1 MDTVFPPSPQWHQ
14 PHSACLVSQS
24 ENSGWLIYSHNNTIQ
39 VLNPFSLK
47 HQGVLRGSHTAKI
60 NALAARPQRWSS
72 AFTAAA
78 TDGACGVEEGLT
90 SSSSSLYSSPASSG
104 PLSGTESALS
114 SDLDLLRSTLDN
126 AANSSVATT
135 GHTDGPLVASVG
147 DDMRV
152 VCWNLD
158 TRRAIASIF
167 KVHSKVI
174 KAVEWTGDGQLIVS
188 GDKGGVIVVWDPF
201 QERKTL
207 KFELPTKPSISCM
220 SSSPTHP
227 DVIAI
232 GMDGGDIFVC
242 KANLSGV
249 FVQQRL
255 HGHTERIHSLAWQP
269 SQFQGQDYTSLAS
282 GSGDQTVRV
291 WDVVSEISSVVMKVP
306 DLDDKLPQS
315 QKVKFWVPV
324 GWVTQGQRLMSA
336 TSRGKMVVWDM
347 SRKNSSG
354 YSKLID
360 GKLHDRQ
367 VYQIMVWPSGSFA
380 FTTSMDRRII
390 AWDID
395 NGQGLAQIECIGGN
409 IYALD
414 IGTVDPGRI
423 AISLGNETLKIWN
436 TLSREEPYECI
447 TIDRLNT
454 RARAVRWHPVEE
466 GILCFGLESGKIGM
480 LTQVHGSFSADN
492 KNVNSGNGAGNRK
505 GRKKGRHDKQ
515 AAHASSGPT
524 QTIFHSY
531 HEKSVTSMAWCSP
544 KVFEAPV
551 PELFD
556 LALADRTFCL
566 MSCGGEGKILVSDAS
581 KPSSKS
587 LDLDV
592 VIQRQNAAW
601 YESYRAIKG
610 AGQPERRDFAIHP
623 NEDLLALGNAD
634 GSVEVFELKYFKLV
648 YVYQSHRSRVNR
660 VCWSESGSRSGGQAG
675 AGGEDG
681 SGVMDLYLLASG
693 SDEGVVAIHNLKRFS
708 GSALAEKRASRKKA
722 SSGSSEDSLDDS
734 IMTAPTAV
742 GTDMDVVLPTSQ
754 VLSSF
759 QYHSK
764 GISDLAWSPHGPTDS
779 VEPVIRYHRIV
790 TASYDGKAVVVEVRL
805 EGSSAE
811 PIQDMPQDG
820 AGENAEERSGSGAST
835 PVLSA
840 RQHRAIASY
849 TDHED
854 QVLSVAW
861 SLTETDRVYSGGNDW
876 GLCSWDVKSH
886 LLTEAQSLAL
896 VRGGG
901 GLRKHPKTTDAG
913 KGSTKP
919 QPVTTA
925 STASS
930 VVSVE
935 ETSSQSQLP
944 RTTSVAQTDGEDVSI
959 RGENLQADQTLLAPE
974 DRRAIAVE
982 PFASKR
988 TRGSSPH
995 PESTPTKRSRTTSNN
1010 PVAITTTTTTTPRA
1024 NEPPTSTITTSTSIS
1039 THIQKLSTPTKRLQ
1053 LFPMGTAAFHGQ
1065 STQKTHLEI
1074 LRLTRNLYCRR
1085 IRQGGVLRTEEEL
1098 EAARGRWRT
1107 MRAFFEEDSEDEGE
1121 ALSAA
1126 LGQDVD
1132 EMNLEDDDASLSGQH
1147 TASGAR
1153 QLTAADDAS
1162 TSSGDLIFYGSRES
1176 VKALAEMEADEMA
1189 QTQPQNIFV
1198 IGSGMGVM
1206 PPASSSLKDSIVQT
1220 KNGTRPRAAGQ
1231 LCQVPISCWLG
1242 DVPKVL
1248 DIVSALGPSEVGVQ
1262 DWIAIA
1268 LSPMGGVEAWKGMMV
1283 KTAGKFEAR
1292 GEVHAAGLCYL
1303 SVGMIFEAVDV
1314 YRKQGLFREALT
1326 LLRIRL
1332 WDHYDDDDM
1341 EEGGEDDTDVE
1352 VQNENQ
1358 DETSPTTT
1366 ITTLPVNANKKDL
1379 RQLHLRILTEW
1390 GQQLEKRNQY
1400 EQACKCQLTLGSLLK
1415 TRGVSTKK
1423 VTAVDS
1429 ETKIPSVG
1437 LQTLA
1442 RRGDVATLRT
1452 VAGLAILMDDPT
1464 VQESVARYR
1473 SALLLKKEARYN
1485 RRSQA

>member
-1 MDTVFPPSPQWHQ
+1 MD
-14 PHSACLVSQS
+14 
-24 ENSGWLIYSHNNTIQ
+24 NT
-39 VLNPFSLK
+39 
-47 HQGVLRGSHTAKI
+47 A
-60 NALAARPQRWSS
+60 
-72 AFTAAA
+72 
-78 TDGACGVEEGLT
+78 
-90 SSSSSLYSSPASSG
+90 YSSV
-104 PLSGTESALS
+104 T
-114 SDLDLLRSTLDN
+114 
-126 AANSSVATT
+126 TT
-135 GHTDGPLVASVG
+135 GPNDGPLVASVG

-158 TRRAIASIF
+158 TRCATASLF
-167 KVHSKVI
+167 KVHNKVV
-174 KAVEWTGDGQLIVS
+174 KAVEWTGDGRFIVS

-201 QERKTL
+201 QQKKTL

-220 SSSPTHP
+220 SSSPTQP
-227 DVIAI
+227 DVVAI
-232 GMDGGDIFVC
+232 GMEGGDIFVC

-282 GSGDQTVRV
+282 GSGDQTVHV

-306 DLDDKLPQS
+306 DLDDKLPHS

-324 GWVTQGQRLMSA
+324 GWVSQGQRLMSA

-347 SRKNSSG
+347 NRKNSAG
-354 YSKLID
+354 YSKLTD

-390 AWDID
+390 AWDVD

-409 IYALD
+409 VYALD

-454 RARAVRWHPVEE
+454 RARAVKWHPGEE
-466 GILCFGLESGKIGM
+466 GTLCFGLESGKIGM

-492 KNVNSGNGAGNRK
+492 KNVNNGNGAGNRK
-505 GRKKGRHDKQ
+505 GRKKGRQDKQ
-515 AAHASSGPT
+515 AAQASCGPT

-531 HEKSVTSMAWCSP
+531 HEKSVTSMAWCSS

-556 LALADRTFCL
+556 LALRDGTFCL
-566 MSCGGEGKILVSDAS
+566 VSCGSEGKILVSDAS

-601 YESYRAIKG
+601 YEAYQAIKG
-610 AGQPERRDFAIHP
+610 MGQPERRDFAIHP

-675 AGGEDG
+675 AGGED
-681 SGVMDLYLLASG
+681 SSSVMDLYLLASG
-693 SDEGVVAIHNLKRFS
+693 SDEGVVAIHNLLQFS
-708 GSALAEKRASRKKA
+708 GSALAEKRANRKKA
-722 SSGSSEDSLDDS
+722 SSSSTEDPLDDS
-734 IMTAPTAV
+734 SMTSSTAA
-742 GTDMDVVLPTSQ
+742 GTDTDVVLPTSQ

-779 VEPVIRYHRIV
+779 VESATRYHRIV

-805 EGSSAE
+805 EDSSAE
-811 PIQDMPQDG
+811 LIQDILQEG
-820 AGENAEERSGSGAST
+820 ARDNAEEGSGSGAST

-854 QVLSVAW
+854 QVLSVTW

-901 GLRKHPKTTDAG
+901 GLKKQPKTIDGG
-913 KGSTKP
+913 KGSTKSHP
-919 QPVTTA
+919 ATSA
-925 STASS
+925 STSPA
-930 VVSVE
+930 VPVE
-935 ETSSQSQLP
+935 ETSGQTQP
-944 RTTSVAQTDGEDVSI
+944 TRTTSSAQADDEDVSMQ
-959 RGENLQADQTLLAPE
+959 GGNLQADQTLLASE
-974 DRRAIAVE
+974 IMHVIAVE

-988 TRGSSPH
+988 TSGSSPH
-995 PESTPTKRSRTTSNN
+995 PESTPAKRSRTTSNN
-1010 PVAITTTTTTTPRA
+1010 PVTTAATTTAATPRTREPSTSTTT
-1024 NEPPTSTITTSTSIS
+1024 TSIS

-1065 STQKTHLEI
+1065 STHKIHLEI

-1098 EAARGRWRT
+1098 EAARGRWRA
-1107 MRAFFEEDSEDEGE
+1107 MRAFFEEDGEDEGK
-1121 ALSAA
+1121 ALSVA

-1132 EMNLEDDDASLSGQH
+1132 EMNLEDEDMSLSGQH
-1147 TASGAR
+1147 IPSGTG

-1176 VKALAEMEADEMA
+1176 VKALAEMEAEEMA

-1231 LCQVPISCWLG
+1231 LCQVPVSCWLG

-1268 LSPMGGVEAWKGMMV
+1268 LSPMGGVEAWKGMMI

-1332 WDHYDDDDM
+1332 WDQPDDDDI
-1341 EEGGEDDTDVE
+1341 EEVGEDDTDVE
-1352 VQNENQ
+1352 VQNEDQ
-1358 DETSPTTT
+1358 GKTSPLTT
-1366 ITTLPVNANKKDL
+1366 ITTLPANDNKKDL

-1415 TRGVSTKK
+1415 TRSSTSTKK
-1423 VTAVDS
+1423 VTAVDL
-1429 ETKIPSVG
+1429 ETKVPSVG

-1442 RRGDVATLRT
+1442 RRGDVGTLRT

-1464 VQESVARYR
+1464 VQESVTRYK
-1473 SALLLKKEARYN
+1473 SALLLKKEALHN
-1485 RRSQA
+1485 RRSQV

>member
-1 MDTVFPPSPQWHQ
+1 
-14 PHSACLVSQS
+14 
-24 ENSGWLIYSHNNTIQ
+24 
-39 VLNPFSLK
+39 
-47 HQGVLRGSHTAKI
+47 
-60 NALAARPQRWSS
+60 
-72 AFTAAA
+72 
-78 TDGACGVEEGLT
+78 
-90 SSSSSLYSSPASSG
+90 
-104 PLSGTESALS
+104 
-114 SDLDLLRSTLDN
+114 
-126 AANSSVATT
+126 
-135 GHTDGPLVASVG
+135 
-147 DDMRV
+147 
-152 VCWNLD
+152 
-158 TRRAIASIF
+158 
-167 KVHSKVI
+167 
-174 KAVEWTGDGQLIVS
+174 
-188 GDKGGVIVVWDPF
+188 
-201 QERKTL
+201 
-207 KFELPTKPSISCM
+207 
-220 SSSPTHP
+220 
-227 DVIAI
+227 
-232 GMDGGDIFVC
+232 
-242 KANLSGV
+242 
-249 FVQQRL
+249 
-255 HGHTERIHSLAWQP
+255 
-269 SQFQGQDYTSLAS
+269 
-282 GSGDQTVRV
+282 
-291 WDVVSEISSVVMKVP
+291 
-306 DLDDKLPQS
+306 
-315 QKVKFWVPV
+315 
-324 GWVTQGQRLMSA
+324 
-336 TSRGKMVVWDM
+336 MVVWDM
-347 SRKNSSG
+347 NRKNSLG
-354 YSKLID
+354 YSKLTD

-390 AWDID
+390 AWDVD

-409 IYALD
+409 VYALD

-436 TLSREEPYECI
+436 TLSREEPYECV

-454 RARAVRWHPVEE
+454 RARAVRWHPAEE
-466 GILCFGLESGKIGM
+466 GTLCFGLESGKIGM
-480 LTQVHGSFSADN
+480 LTQVYGSFSADN
-492 KNVNSGNGAGNRK
+492 KNVNNGNGAGNRK
-505 GRKKGRHDKQ
+505 SRKKGRHDKQ
-515 AAHASSGPT
+515 AAHTSSGPT

-531 HEKSVTSMAWCSP
+531 HEKSVTSMAWCSS

-556 LALADRTFCL
+556 LALRDGTFCL
-566 MSCGGEGKILVSDAS
+566 VSCGGEGKILVSDAS

-601 YESYRAIKG
+601 YEAYRAIKG
-610 AGQPERRDFAIHP
+610 MGQPERRDFAIHP

-634 GSVEVFELKYFKLV
+634 GSVEVYELKHFKLV

-660 VCWSESGSRSGGQAG
+660 VCWSESGSRRGGQTG
-675 AGGEDG
+675 AGGEGG

-693 SDEGVVAIHNLKRFS
+693 SDEGVVAIHNLHHFS

-722 SSGSSEDSLDDS
+722 SSSSTEDPLDDS
-734 IMTAPTAV
+734 SEISSTAARADT
-742 GTDMDVVLPTSQ
+742 DVVLPTSQ

-764 GISDLAWSPHGPTDS
+764 GISDLAWSPHGPTDT
-779 VEPVIRYHRIV
+779 VESAARYHRIV

-805 EGSSAE
+805 EDSSAE
-811 PIQDMPQDG
+811 SIQDIPQDG
-820 AGENAEERSGSGAST
+820 AGVNAEEGSGSDAST

-840 RQHRAIASY
+840 RQHRAVASY

-886 LLTEAQSLAL
+886 SLTEAQSLAL

-901 GLRKHPKTTDAG
+901 GLRKHSKTADG
-913 KGSTKP
+913 GQGSARS
-919 QPVTTA
+919 QPATTA
-925 STASS
+925 TASS

-935 ETSSQSQLP
+935 ETSSQSQLSRP
-944 RTTSVAQTDGEDVSI
+944 TSAAQTEGEDVSMQ
-959 RGENLQADQTLLAPE
+959 GENLQAEQTLLAPE
-974 DRRAIAVE
+974 DMHVIAVE

-988 TRGSSPH
+988 TGGSSPH
-995 PESTPTKRSRTTSNN
+995 LESTPTKRSRTTSNN
-1010 PVAITTTTTTTPRA
+1010 LVAITTTATATTPRKT
-1024 NEPPTSTITTSTSIS
+1024 EPSTSASMTSTS

-1065 STQKTHLEI
+1065 STRKIHLEI

-1098 EAARGRWRT
+1098 EAARGRWRA
-1107 MRAFFEEDSEDEGE
+1107 MRAFFEEDGEDEGK
-1121 ALSAA
+1121 ALSVA

-1132 EMNLEDDDASLSGQH
+1132 EMNLEDEDTSLYGQH
-1147 TASGAR
+1147 ITSGTG

-1176 VKALAEMEADEMA
+1176 VKALAEMEAEEMA

-1220 KNGTRPRAAGQ
+1220 KNGTRPHAAGQ

-1268 LSPMGGVEAWKGMMV
+1268 LSPMGGVEAWKGMMM

-1332 WDHYDDDDM
+1332 WDHHDDDDM
-1341 EEGGEDDTDVE
+1341 EEDGEDDTDAE
-1352 VQNENQ
+1352 VHNEDQ
-1358 DETSPTTT
+1358 DETSPPTT

-1390 GQQLEKRNQY
+1390 GQQLERRNQY

-1415 TRGVSTKK
+1415 ARSTSTKK
-1423 VTAVDS
+1423 VTAVDL
-1429 ETKIPSVG
+1429 ETKVPSVG

-1473 SALLLKKEARYN
+1473 SALLLKKEALHN
-1485 RRSQA
+1485 RRSQV

>member
-14 PHSACLVSQS
+14 PHSACLVSQDES
-24 ENSGWLIYSHNNTIQ
+24 SGWLVYSHNNTIQ
-39 VLNPFSLK
+39 ILNPFSLK
-47 HQGVLRGSHTAKI
+47 HQGVLRGTHTAKI
-60 NALAARPQRWSS
+60 NALAARPLRWSS
-72 AFTAAA
+72 ASASASAAVVD
-78 TDGACGVEEGLT
+78 DGGVEESLT

-104 PLSGTESALS
+104 PLSGSESVLS
-114 SDLDLLRSTLDN
+114 SDLNHLRSTLGSTTRIS
-126 AANSSVATT
+126 AGTT
-135 GHTDGPLVASVG
+135 GYNDEPMIASVG

-152 VCWNLD
+152 VCWNLE
-158 TRRAIASIF
+158 TRRVTASLF
-167 KVHSKVI
+167 KVHNKVI

-201 QERKTL
+201 QEKKTL
-207 KFELPTKPSISCM
+207 KFELPTKPTISCM
-220 SSSPTHP
+220 SSCLTHP
-227 DVIAI
+227 DTIAI

-269 SQFQGQDYTSLAS
+269 SQLQGQGYTSLAS

-291 WDVVSEISSVVMKVP
+291 WDVVSETSSVVMKVP
-306 DLDDKLPQS
+306 DLDDKLPHS

-324 GWVTQGQRLMSA
+324 GWVSQGQRLMSA
-336 TSRGKMVVWDM
+336 TSRGKMVIWEM
-347 SRKNSSG
+347 NRKNSTG
-354 YSKLID
+354 YTKLTD

-367 VYQIMVWPSGSFA
+367 VYQVMVWPSGSFA

-390 AWDID
+390 AWDVD

-409 IYALD
+409 VYALD

-436 TLSREEPYECI
+436 TLSKEEPYECI

-454 RARAVRWHPVEE
+454 RARAVKWHPAEE

-480 LTQVHGSFSADN
+480 LSQVHGSFSADN
-492 KNVNSGNGAGNRK
+492 KNINTGGGSRK
-505 GRKKGRHDKQ
+505 SRKKGRHDKQ
-515 AAHASSGPT
+515 ASHASSGPT

-531 HEKSVTSMAWCSP
+531 HEKSVTSIAWCTS

-556 LALADRTFCL
+556 LALRDGTFCL
-566 MSCGGEGKILVSDAS
+566 VSCGGEGKILISDAS
-581 KPSSKS
+581 KPSSKG

-601 YESYRAIKG
+601 YEAYRAIKG
-610 AGQPERRDFAIHP
+610 TAQSERRDFAIHP
-623 NEDLLALGNAD
+623 NEDL
-634 GSVEVFELKYFKLV
+634 
-648 YVYQSHRSRVNR
+648 
-660 VCWSESGSRSGGQAG
+660 VCWSESGSRSGGGQAG
-675 AGGEDG
+675 AGEDG
-681 SGVMDLYLLASG
+681 SGVKDLYLLASG
-693 SDEGVVAIHNLKRFS
+693 SDEGVVAIHNLKQFS
-708 GSALAEKRASRKKA
+708 GPALAEKRVARKKA
-722 SSGSSEDSLDDS
+722 LLNVAEDPLDDS
-734 IMTAPTAV
+734 NVSSPIAAGMET
-742 GTDMDVVLPTSQ
+742 DVVLPTSQ

-779 VEPVIRYHRIV
+779 VVSGAWYQRIV
-790 TASYDGKAVVVEVRL
+790 TASYDGKAIVVEVRL
-805 EGSSAE
+805 ENSTTG
-811 PIQDMPQDG
+811 PIQDTPQD
-820 AGENAEERSGSGAST
+820 AARETAEDEAGSGAST
-835 PVLSA
+835 SVLSA
-840 RQHRAIASY
+840 RQHRAVASY

-861 SLTETDRVYSGGNDW
+861 SLTETDRIYSGGNDW

-901 GLRKHPKTTDAG
+901 GSRKHPKSTDGG
-913 KGSTKP
+913 KGSTKSLP
-919 QPVTTA
+919 ATSASASPV
-925 STASS
+925 
-930 VVSVE
+930 VLVQ
-935 ETSSQSQLP
+935 ETSSQLQLSG
-944 RTTSVAQTDGEDVSI
+944 TELVAQAESEDVSI
-959 RGENLQADQTLLAPE
+959 EDENLQADQTLLTAE
-974 DRRAIAVE
+974 DRHVILDE
-982 PFASKR
+982 SIASKR
-988 TRGSSPH
+988 TNGSSPH
-995 PESTPTKRSRTTSNN
+995 PESTPTKRSRTSSSNN
-1010 PVAITTTTTTTPRA
+1010 LVTTTTTTTTA
-1024 NEPPTSTITTSTSIS
+1024 AILKASEPSTLTPTLL
-1039 THIQKLSTPTKRLQ
+1039 THIQKLSTPTRRLQ

-1065 STQKTHLEI
+1065 SSHKSHLEI
-1074 LRLTRNLYCRR
+1074 LRLARNLYCRR
-1085 IRQGGVLRTEEEL
+1085 TRQGGILQSEEEL
-1098 EAARGRWRT
+1098 EAARGRWQA
-1107 MRAFFEEDSEDEGE
+1107 MRAFFEEDGEDEGK
-1121 ALSAA
+1121 ALSVA

-1132 EMNLEDDDASLSGQH
+1132 EMNLEDEDTSLSGQYRS
-1147 TASGAR
+1147 ASGAG
-1153 QLTAADDAS
+1153 QLAADDAS

-1176 VKALAEMEADEMA
+1176 VKALAEMEAEEMA

-1220 KNGTRPRAAGQ
+1220 KNGMRTRAAGQ
-1231 LCQVPISCWLG
+1231 LCQVPVSCWLG

-1268 LSPMGGVEAWKGMMV
+1268 LSPMGGVQAWKGMMV
-1283 KTAGKFEAR
+1283 RTAGKFETR
-1292 GEVHAAGLCYL
+1292 GEVHAAALCYL
-1303 SVGMIFEAVDV
+1303 SVGMVFEAVDV

-1326 LLRIRL
+1326 LLRIRF
-1332 WDHYDDDDM
+1332 WDQHGDGDDDIDDDD
-1341 EEGGEDDTDVE
+1341 ENDTSVEAQGED
-1352 VQNENQ
+1352 Q
-1358 DETSPTTT
+1358 DEPSSSTAENSP
-1366 ITTLPVNANKKDL
+1366 ASNKKDL
-1379 RQLHLRILTEW
+1379 RHLHLRILTEW

-1400 EQACKCQLTLGSLLK
+1400 EQACKCQLTLGSLLR
-1415 TRGVSTKK
+1415 TRASAKK
-1423 VTAVDS
+1423 VSAADS
-1429 ETKIPSVG
+1429 DPKIPSVG

-1452 VAGLAILMDDPT
+1452 VAGLAIMMDDPT

-1473 SALLLKKEARYN
+1473 SALLLKKEALHN
-1485 RRSQA
+1485 RRSQI

>member
-14 PHSACLVSQS
+14 PHSACLVSQG
-24 ENSGWLIYSHNNTIQ
+24 ENAGWLVYSHNNTIQ
-39 VLNPFSLK
+39 ILNPFSLK
-47 HQGVLRGSHTAKI
+47 HQGVLRDSHTARI
-60 NALAARPQRWSS
+60 NALAARPLRRTS
-72 AFTAAA
+72 ASTAA
-78 TDGACGVEEGLT
+78 TDGDGVEEGLA

-104 PLSGTESALS
+104 PLSGAESAIS
-114 SDLDLLRSTLDN
+114 SDLDHLRCPLDN
-126 AANSSVATT
+126 SANSCVATT
-135 GHTDGPLVASVG
+135 DRNDEPMVASVG
-147 DDMRV
+147 EDMRV
-152 VCWNLD
+152 VCWNLSS
-158 TRRAIASIF
+158 RRATASHF
-167 KVHSKVI
+167 KVHNKVI
-174 KAVEWTGDGQLIVS
+174 KAVEWTGEGQLIVS

-201 QERKTL
+201 QEKKTL

-242 KANLSGV
+242 KTDLSGV

-306 DLDDKLPQS
+306 DLDDKLLHS

-324 GWVTQGQRLMSA
+324 GWVSQGKRLLSA

-347 SRKNSSG
+347 NRKNSSG
-354 YSKLID
+354 YSKMIG

-390 AWDID
+390 AWDVD

-409 IYALD
+409 VYALD

-423 AISLGNETLKIWN
+423 AICLGNETLKIWN

-454 RARAVRWHPVEE
+454 RARAVRWHPAEE
-466 GILCFGLESGKIGM
+466 GTLCFGLESGKIGM
-480 LTQVHGSFSADN
+480 LTQVHESFSADS
-492 KNVNSGNGAGNRK
+492 KNVNNGNGAGSRK

-531 HEKSVTSMAWCSP
+531 HEKSVTSMAWCSS

-556 LALADRTFCL
+556 LALRDGTFCL
-566 MSCGGEGKILVSDAS
+566 VSCGGEGKILVSDAS

-601 YESYRAIKG
+601 YEAYRAIKG
-610 AGQPERRDFAIHP
+610 TGQPERRDFAIHP

-660 VCWSESGSRSGGQAG
+660 VCWSETGSRGGGQAG

-693 SDEGVVAIHNLKRFS
+693 SDEGVVAIHNLQHFS
-708 GSALAEKRASRKKA
+708 GSALAEKRASRKEA
-722 SSGSSEDSLDDS
+722 SSSSTEDPLDDS
-734 IMTAPTAV
+734 SVTLSTAA
-742 GTDMDVVLPTSQ
+742 GTDTDIVLPTSQ

-779 VEPVIRYHRIV
+779 VESATRYHRIV
-790 TASYDGKAVVVEVRL
+790 TASYDGKAVVVEVRI
-805 EGSSAE
+805 EDSSAE
-811 PIQDMPQDG
+811 PIQDIPQDG
-820 AGENAEERSGSGAST
+820 AGENAEEGSDSDVST

-840 RQHRAIASY
+840 RQHRAVASY

-854 QVLSVAW
+854 QVLSVSW

-886 LLTEAQSLAL
+886 SLTEAQSLAL

-901 GLRKHPKTTDAG
+901 FRKHPKTIDGG
-913 KGSTKP
+913 KGSTKS
-919 QPVTTA
+919 QLATTA
-925 STASS
+925 SASP
-930 VVSVE
+930 VISVE
-935 ETSSQSQLP
+935 ETSSQPQLP
-944 RTTSVAQTDGEDVSI
+944 RPTSAAQAEGEDVSMQ
-959 RGENLQADQTLLAPE
+959 GENLQADQTLLAPE
-974 DRRAIAVE
+974 DRHIIAIE

-988 TRGSSPH
+988 TSGSSPH
-995 PESTPTKRSRTTSNN
+995 PESTPTKRSRITSNN
-1010 PVAITTTTTTTPRA
+1010 PVANTITTTAAAPRISEPSASTTTT
-1024 NEPPTSTITTSTSIS
+1024 STS

-1065 STQKTHLEI
+1065 STRKIHLEI

-1085 IRQGGVLRTEEEL
+1085 IHQGGVLRTEEEL
-1098 EAARGRWRT
+1098 EAARGRWRA
-1107 MRAFFEEDSEDEGE
+1107 MRAFFEEDGEDEGK
-1121 ALSAA
+1121 ALSST
-1126 LGQDVD
+1126 LVQDVD
-1132 EMNLEDDDASLSGQH
+1132 EMNLEDEDTSLSGQH
-1147 TASGAR
+1147 IASGTG

-1162 TSSGDLIFYGSRES
+1162 ASSGDLIFYGSRES
-1176 VKALAEMEADEMA
+1176 VKALAELEAEEMA

-1231 LCQVPISCWLG
+1231 LCQVPVSCWLG

-1326 LLRIRL
+1326 LLRIRH
-1332 WDHYDDDDM
+1332 WDHHDDDDM
-1341 EEGGEDDTDVE
+1341 EEDGRDGTDME
-1352 VQNENQ
+1352 VQNEDH
-1358 DETSPTTT
+1358 DETSPPATTT
-1366 ITTLPVNANKKDL
+1366 SLPVNANKKDL

-1415 TRGVSTKK
+1415 TRSASTKK

-1429 ETKIPSVG
+1429 ETKVPSVG

-1473 SALLLKKEARYN
+1473 SALQLKKEALHN
-1485 RRSQA
+1485 RRSQV

>member
-14 PHSACLVSQS
+14 PHSACLVSQD
-24 ENSGWLIYSHNNTIQ
+24 ENSGWLVYSHNNTIQ
-39 VLNPFSLK
+39 ILNPFSLK
-47 HQGVLRGSHTAKI
+47 HQGVLRGSHTARI
-60 NALAARPQRWSS
+60 NALAARPLRRTS
-72 AFTAAA
+72 ASTVA
-78 TDGACGVEEGLT
+78 TDGDGVVGGGVEEGLT

-104 PLSGTESALS
+104 PLSGTESAIS
-114 SDLDLLRSTLDN
+114 SDLDHLRCPLDN
-126 AANSSVATT
+126 ITNSCVATT
-135 GHTDGPLVASVG
+135 DRNDEPMVASVG
-147 DDMRV
+147 EDMRV
-152 VCWNLD
+152 VCWNLES
-158 TRRAIASIF
+158 RRATASHF
-167 KVHSKVI
+167 KVHNKVI

-201 QERKTL
+201 QGKKTL

-227 DVIAI
+227 NVIAI

-255 HGHTERIHSLAWQP
+255 HGHTERIHSLSWQP
-269 SQFQGQDYTSLAS
+269 SQFRGQDYTSLAS

-306 DLDDKLPQS
+306 DLDDKLPHS

-324 GWVTQGQRLMSA
+324 GWVSQGQRLLSA
-336 TSRGKMVVWDM
+336 TS
-347 SRKNSSG
+347 
-354 YSKLID
+354 
-360 GKLHDRQ
+360 
-367 VYQIMVWPSGSFA
+367 
-380 FTTSMDRRII
+380 RII
-390 AWDID
+390 AWDVD

-409 IYALD
+409 VYALD

-423 AISLGNETLKIWN
+423 AICLGNETLKIWN

-454 RARAVRWHPVEE
+454 RARAVRWHPAEE
-466 GILCFGLESGKIGM
+466 GTLCFGLESGKIGM
-480 LTQVHGSFSADN
+480 LTQVHESFSADN
-492 KNVNSGNGAGNRK
+492 KNVNNGNGAGNRK

-531 HEKSVTSMAWCSP
+531 HEKSVTSMAWCSS

-556 LALADRTFCL
+556 LALRDGTFCL
-566 MSCGGEGKILVSDAS
+566 VSCGGEGKILVSDAS

-601 YESYRAIKG
+601 YEAYRAIKG
-610 AGQPERRDFAIHP
+610 TGQPERRDFAIHP

-675 AGGEDG
+675 AGREDG

-693 SDEGVVAIHNLKRFS
+693 SDEGVVAIHNLQRFS
-708 GSALAEKRASRKKA
+708 GSALTEKRASRKEA
-722 SSGSSEDSLDDS
+722 SSSSTEDPLDDS
-734 IMTAPTAV
+734 SVTLSTAA
-742 GTDMDVVLPTSQ
+742 GTDTDIVLPTSQ

-764 GISDLAWSPHGPTDS
+764 GISDLAWSPHGSTDS
-779 VEPVIRYHRIV
+779 VESATRYHRIV
-790 TASYDGKAVVVEVRL
+790 TASYDGKAVVVEVRI
-805 EGSSAE
+805 EDSSAE
-811 PIQDMPQDG
+811 PIQDIPQDG
-820 AGENAEERSGSGAST
+820 TGENTEEGSGSDVSI

-840 RQHRAIASY
+840 RQHRAVASY
-849 TDHED
+849 TGHED
-854 QVLSVAW
+854 QVLSVFW

-886 LLTEAQSLAL
+886 SLTEAQSLAL

-901 GLRKHPKTTDAG
+901 GFRKHLKTIDGG
-913 KGSTKP
+913 KGSMKS
-919 QPVTTA
+919 QLATTA
-925 STASS
+925 SPSP
-930 VVSVE
+930 VISVE
-935 ETSSQSQLP
+935 ETSSQPQLP
-944 RTTSVAQTDGEDVSI
+944 RTTSAAQAEGDDVSMQGED
-959 RGENLQADQTLLAPE
+959 QQPDQPLLAPE
-974 DRRAIAVE
+974 DRHVIAVE

-988 TRGSSPH
+988 TSGSSPH
-995 PESTPTKRSRTTSNN
+995 PESTPTKRSRITSNN
-1010 PVAITTTTTTTPRA
+1010 PVANTTTTTAAAPRISEPSASTT
-1024 NEPPTSTITTSTSIS
+1024 TTSTSTS

-1065 STQKTHLEI
+1065 STRKIHLEI

-1085 IRQGGVLRTEEEL
+1085 IHQGGVLRTEEEL
-1098 EAARGRWRT
+1098 EAARGRWRA
-1107 MRAFFEEDSEDEGE
+1107 MRAFFEEDGEDEGK
-1121 ALSAA
+1121 ALSNA
-1126 LGQDVD
+1126 LVQDVD
-1132 EMNLEDDDASLSGQH
+1132 EMNLEDEDTSLSGQH
-1147 TASGAR
+1147 IASGTG

-1162 TSSGDLIFYGSRES
+1162 ASSGDLIFYGSRES
-1176 VKALAEMEADEMA
+1176 VKALAELEAEEMA

-1198 IGSGMGVM
+1198 VGSGMGVM

-1220 KNGTRPRAAGQ
+1220 KNGSRPRAAGQ
-1231 LCQVPISCWLG
+1231 LCQVPVSCWLG

-1283 KTAGKFEAR
+1283 KTAGKFETR

-1332 WDHYDDDDM
+1332 WDHHDDDDM
-1341 EEGGEDDTDVE
+1341 EEDGEDGTDME
-1352 VQNENQ
+1352 VQREDH
-1358 DETSPTTT
+1358 DETSPPGT
-1366 ITTLPVNANKKDL
+1366 IASLPVNANRKDF
-1379 RQLHLRILTEW
+1379 RQLHLQILTEW

-1415 TRGVSTKK
+1415 TRSTSTKK

-1429 ETKIPSVG
+1429 ETKVPSVG

-1473 SALLLKKEARYN
+1473 SALLLKKEALHN
-1485 RRSQA
+1485 RRSQV

>member
-14 PHSACLVSQS
+14 PHSACLVSQDES
-24 ENSGWLIYSHNNTIQ
+24 SGWLVYSHNNTIQ
-39 VLNPFSLK
+39 ILNPFSLK
-47 HQGVLRGSHTAKI
+47 HQGVLRGIHTAKI
-60 NALAARPQRWSS
+60 NALAARPLRWSS
-72 AFTAAA
+72 ASASATAV
-78 TDGACGVEEGLT
+78 DGGGAEESVT
-90 SSSSSLYSSPASSG
+90 SSSSSQYSSPASSG
-104 PLSGTESALS
+104 PLLGSESVLS
-114 SDLDLLRSTLDN
+114 SDLNHLRSTLD
-126 AANSSVATT
+126 SATRINIMT
-135 GHTDGPLVASVG
+135 AGHNDEPMVASVG

-158 TRRAIASIF
+158 TRHATASLF
-167 KVHSKVI
+167 KVHNKVI

-201 QERKTL
+201 QEKKTL

-220 SSSPTHP
+220 SSCFTHP
-227 DVIAI
+227 DTIAI

-255 HGHTERIHSLAWQP
+255 HGHNERIHSLAWQP
-269 SQFQGQDYTSLAS
+269 SQPQGHGYTSLAS

-291 WDVVSEISSVVMKVP
+291 WDVVSETSSVVMKVP
-306 DLDDKLPQS
+306 DLDDKLPHP

-324 GWVTQGQRLMSA
+324 GWVSQGQRLMSA
-336 TSRGKMVVWDM
+336 TSRGKMVIWEM
-347 SRKNSSG
+347 NRKNSAG
-354 YSKLID
+354 YTKLTD
-360 GKLHDRQ
+360 GKVHDRQ
-367 VYQIMVWPSGSFA
+367 VYQVMVWPSGSFA

-390 AWDID
+390 AWDVD

-409 IYALD
+409 VYALD

-436 TLSREEPYECI
+436 TLSKEEPYECI

-466 GILCFGLESGKIGM
+466 GTLCFGLESGKIGM
-480 LTQVHGSFSADN
+480 LSQVHGSFSADN
-492 KNVNSGNGAGNRK
+492 KNINNGAGGRK

-515 AAHASSGPT
+515 ASHASSGLT

-531 HEKSVTSMAWCSP
+531 HEKSVTSMAWCSS

-556 LALADRTFCL
+556 LALRDGTFCL
-566 MSCGGEGKILVSDAS
+566 ISCGGEGKILISDAS

-601 YESYRAIKG
+601 YEAYRAIKG
-610 AGQPERRDFAIHP
+610 TGQPERRDFAIHP

-648 YVYQSHRSRVNR
+648 YVYQSHRFRVNR
-660 VCWSESGSRSGGQAG
+660 VCWSESGTRSGRSQAE
-675 AGGEDG
+675 AGENG
-681 SGVMDLYLLASG
+681 SSVKDLYLLASG
-693 SDEGVVAIHNLKRFS
+693 SDEGVVAIHSLKQFS
-708 GSALAEKRASRKKA
+708 KSALAEKRAVRKKA
-722 SSGSSEDSLDDS
+722 LSNAIEDPLDDS
-734 IMTAPTAV
+734 NVSSPIAAGMET
-742 GTDMDVVLPTSQ
+742 DVVLPTSQ
-754 VLSSF
+754 VLSYF

-764 GISDLAWSPHGPTDS
+764 GISDLAWSPHGPIGS
-779 VEPVIRYHRIV
+779 VISGARYQRIV
-790 TASYDGKAVVVEVRL
+790 TASYDGKAIVVEVRL
-805 EGSSAE
+805 ENSTTE
-811 PIQDMPQDG
+811 PIQDIPQNG
-820 AGENAEERSGSGAST
+820 ARETAEGETSSGASI

-840 RQHRAIASY
+840 RQHRAVASY

-861 SLTETDRVYSGGNDW
+861 SLTETDRIYSGGNDW

-886 LLTEAQSLAL
+886 LLTETQSLAL

-901 GLRKHPKTTDAG
+901 GSRKHPKSTDGG
-913 KGSTKP
+913 KASTKSLP
-919 QPVTTA
+919 ATSASASPV
-925 STASS
+925 
-930 VVSVE
+930 VLVQ
-935 ETSSQSQLP
+935 ETSSQLQLSG
-944 RTTSVAQTDGEDVSI
+944 TELVAQAGSKDVSI
-959 RGENLQADQTLLAPE
+959 EGENLKVDQTLLTVE
-974 DRRAIAVE
+974 DRHVIVDE
-982 PFASKR
+982 PVASKR
-988 TRGSSPH
+988 TNRSSPH
-995 PESTPTKRSRTTSNN
+995 PESTPTKRSRTSSSNN
-1010 PVAITTTTTTTPRA
+1010 PVTTTTTTATPKA
-1024 NEPPTSTITTSTSIS
+1024 SEPLILIPTSS

-1065 STQKTHLEI
+1065 SSHKSHLEI

-1085 IRQGGVLRTEEEL
+1085 TRQGGVLQSEEEL
-1098 EAARGRWRT
+1098 EAARVRWQA
-1107 MRAFFEEDSEDEGE
+1107 MRAFFEEDGEDDGK
-1121 ALSAA
+1121 ALSVT

-1132 EMNLEDDDASLSGQH
+1132 EMNLEDDDMSLSSQYRS
-1147 TASGAR
+1147 ASGTG
-1153 QLTAADDAS
+1153 QLAADDAP

-1176 VKALAEMEADEMA
+1176 VKALAEMEAEEMT

-1198 IGSGMGVM
+1198 VGSGMGVM

-1220 KNGTRPRAAGQ
+1220 KNGTQTRAAGQ
-1231 LCQVPISCWLG
+1231 LCQVPVSCWLG

-1268 LSPMGGVEAWKGMMV
+1268 LSPMGGVEAWKGMMAR
-1283 KTAGKFEAR
+1283 TAGKFETR

-1303 SVGMIFEAVDV
+1303 SVGMVFEAVDV

-1332 WDHYDDDDM
+1332 WDQHGDSDDDIDYDD
-1341 EEGGEDDTDVE
+1341 EDDTGME
-1352 VQNENQ
+1352 AQ
-1358 DETSPTTT
+1358 DEDQDEPSSSTAKNSP
-1366 ITTLPVNANKKDL
+1366 VSNKKDL

-1400 EQACKCQLTLGSLLK
+1400 EQACKCQLTLGSLLR
-1415 TRGVSTKK
+1415 TRANAKK
-1423 VTAVDS
+1423 VFVADS
-1429 ETKIPSVG
+1429 DPKIPSVG

-1452 VAGLAILMDDPT
+1452 VAGLAIMMDDPT
-1464 VQESVARYR
+1464 VQESIARYR
-1473 SALLLKKEARYN
+1473 SALLLKKEALHN
-1485 RRSQA
+1485 RRSQV